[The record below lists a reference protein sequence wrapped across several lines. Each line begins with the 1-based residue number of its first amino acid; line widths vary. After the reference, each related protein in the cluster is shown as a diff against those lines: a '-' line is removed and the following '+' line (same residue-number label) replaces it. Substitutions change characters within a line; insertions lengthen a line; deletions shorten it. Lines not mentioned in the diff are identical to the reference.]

1 MLYKKIRNM
10 LIGLLLIVSV
20 FVGGGFYFNKMPH
33 PNTFKA
39 KANQEYK
46 IDLTQFKIKQIL
58 NTNKMQSLEVTFSAQ
73 ISDVM
78 YDQPKLKCLTG
89 ISKFFTSRKLQISA
103 DYKALFTYDLSK
115 AQFTDNKNGTYTIV
129 LNAND
134 IENYVMQIDT
144 PKTQEMMSLIGRY
157 YDSKTVAEDTYK
169 LQTIASKKVNTYENR
184 TKAIENTKTDLLGL
198 FKNVGINTDKINII
212 IGGTK

>member
-1 MLYKKIRNM
+1 MLYKKLRNM
-10 LIGLLLIVSV
+10 LIGLLLIASV
-20 FVGGGFYFNKMPH
+20 FVGGGFYFNKPH
-33 PNTFKA
+33 SNTFKA

-58 NTNKMQSLEVTFSAQ
+58 NTDQMQSLTVTFSAE
-73 ISDVM
+73 ISEVTFDN
-78 YDQPKLKCLTG
+78 PGFKCFTG

-134 IENYVMQIDT
+134 IENYVTQIDT
-144 PKTQEMMSLIGRY
+144 PKTHEMMSIIGRY
-157 YDSKTVAEDTYK
+157 YDSKTVAADTYK

-184 TKAIENTKTDLLGL
+184 TKAIENTKTNLLGL

-212 IGGTK
+212 IGGNK

>member
-20 FVGGGFYFNKMPH
+20 FVGGGFYFNKSH
-33 PNTFKA
+33 PNIFRA

-58 NTNKMQSLEVTFSAQ
+58 NTDKMQSLEITFQSTLDDTRY
-73 ISDVM
+73 DV
-78 YDQPKLKCLTG
+78 PKFQCLTG
-89 ISKFFTSRKLQISA
+89 ISKFFTSKNLQLTG
-103 DYKALFTYDLSK
+103 DYSALFTYNLAK
-115 AQFTDNKNGTYTIV
+115 AQFTDNKNGTYTIT

-134 IENYVMQIDT
+134 IENYVTQIDT
-144 PKTQEMMSLIGRY
+144 VKTKEMMSAIGNY
-157 YDSKTVAEDTYK
+157 YSANLVSNLTYK
-169 LQTIASKKVNTYENR
+169 LQTLAEKKVNTYENR
-184 TKAIENTKTDLLGL
+184 TKAIENTKTNLLGL

>member
-20 FVGGGFYFNKMPH
+20 FVGGGFYFNKPH
-33 PNTFKA
+33 SNTFKA

-58 NTNKMQSLEVTFSAQ
+58 NTDKMQSLEITFQSTLDDTRY
-73 ISDVM
+73 DV
-78 YDQPKLKCLTG
+78 PKFQCLTG
-89 ISKFFTSRKLQISA
+89 ISKFFTSKNLQLTG
-103 DYKALFTYDLSK
+103 DYSALFTYNLAK
-115 AQFTDNKNGTYTIV
+115 AQFTDNKNGTYTIT

-134 IENYVMQIDT
+134 IENYVTQIDT
-144 PKTQEMMSLIGRY
+144 VKTKEMMSAIGNY
-157 YDSKTVAEDTYK
+157 YSANLVSNLTYK
-169 LQTIASKKVNTYENR
+169 LQTLAEKKVNTYENR
-184 TKAIENTKTDLLGL
+184 TKAIENTKTNLLGL